1 MATMDALQRQFI
13 DNYADAQ
20 NALDREVVDALRN
33 ALYSLDPD
41 DPNILQIVMELMD
54 EICDIG
60 ALQAETMANIFYDGI
75 RQIQAPNAK
84 PYSAEAFGTRKRTAT
99 YTAVA
104 GIMKD
109 GLTQA
114 AIEQLTRRAAYE
126 MKRAASENMVANAY
140 ADPSKPAFARIPSAT
155 CKCDFCLM
163 LGSRGFVY
171 HSELTAGGG
180 LWHGSNFDHYHAF
193 CKCEVVCVF
202 DDNPRIDGYDP
213 GKLYGEWVTM
223 VDEMAKERAEQNG
236 TTADYEYRLIMQKYG
251 EAAASAQAKNGKSRN
266 DPKSPYN

>member
-1 MATMDALQRQFI
+1 MGAMDAVQRQFI
-13 DNYADAQ
+13 DSYADQQ
-20 NALDREVVDALRN
+20 NALEREVAEALRN
-33 ALYSLDPD
+33 ALYALDPD
-41 DPNILQIVMELMD
+41 DPDILRTVMELMD
-54 EICDIG
+54 EICDVG
-60 ALQAETMANIFYDGI
+60 TLQAETMANIFYDGL
-75 RQIQAPNAK
+75 REIQKPNAR

-104 GIMKD
+104 GIMKE

-114 AIEQLTRRAAYE
+114 AIEQLVRRAAYE

-140 ADPSKPAFARIPSAT
+140 ADPSKPAFARIPSAG

-213 GKLYGEWVTM
+213 GKLYAEWVSM
-223 VDEMAKERAEQNG
+223 VDQMAKERAEKNE
-236 TTADYEYRLIMQKYG
+236 TTPDYEYKLIMQGYG
-251 EAAASAQAKNGKSRN
+251 EAATRAQERNGKSRN
-266 DPKSPYN
+266 DGKSPYN